1 MGEESPPAAPAPS
14 GPDSAL
20 GRLAGAFVSPVR
32 TFGAIARK
40 PSWLLPLVL
49 WTSLSFLVG
58 QLVVTRMDLRKTIR
72 DSAEQRGQTMT
83 EAQIEQAVEQSQK
96 VSWIFEA
103 IPVVIPAL
111 LSVIVAGAL
120 WMACQ
125 AFGWELKFRQ
135 SYGVTIHAFLPG
147 IVLSV
152 VLLGVLWKRDSIDPQ
167 TVGDL
172 LPTNPGVL
180 VSARTER
187 ALHSL
192 LSSLDLMS
200 FWTMGLLVLGL
211 SAATKAPRGRM
222 TSLVFGLWGLYVLGK
237 AGVTAIFS

>member
-1 MGEESPPAAPAPS
+1 MEAGTPREASPP
-14 GPDSAL
+14 GPDSAF
-20 GRLAGAFVSPVR
+20 GRLVGVFVSPVR
-32 TFGAIARK
+32 TFAAIAKK
-40 PSWLLPLVL
+40 PTWLVPFLL
-49 WTSLSFLVG
+49 WTALSFLVG
-58 QLVVTRMDLRKTIR
+58 QLVVTRMDLRKTIQ
-72 DSAEQRGQTMT
+72 DGAEQRGQTMT
-83 EAQIEQAVEQSQK
+83 DAQLEKAVEQSRK
-96 VSWIFEA
+96 MSWLFE
-103 IPVVIPAL
+103 ILPVLVPAL
-111 LSVIVAGAL
+111 ISVLVAGVY

-152 VLLGVLWKRDSIDPQ
+152 GLLAMLWNRQSIDPQ

-180 VSARTER
+180 VSAKSAK

-192 LSSLDLMS
+192 LSSLDVMS

-211 SAATKAPRGRM
+211 SAASGAPRGRM
-222 TSLVFGLWGLYVLGK
+222 AGLVFGLWGLYVLGK
-237 AGVTAIFS
+237 TGIAAIF

>member
-1 MGEESPPAAPAPS
+1 MGEEPSPAAPAAP

-20 GRLAGAFVSPVR
+20 GRLVGVFVSPVR

-40 PSWLLPLVL
+40 PSWLVPLLL

-58 QLVVTRMDLRKTIR
+58 QLVVTRMDLRRTIR
-72 DSAEQRGQTMT
+72 DNAEQRGQTMT
-83 EAQIEQAVEQSQK
+83 EEQIERAVEQSRK

-152 VLLGVLWKRDSIDPQ
+152 ALLVMLWNRDSIDPR

-180 VSARTER
+180 VSAKTAK

-211 SAATKAPRGRM
+211 SAATGAPRGRM
-222 TSLVFGLWGLYVLGK
+222 AGLILGLWGLYVLGK
-237 AGVTAIFS
+237 AGVTAIF

>member
-1 MGEESPPAAPAPS
+1 MAEEPSPPAPAAP

-20 GRLAGAFVSPVR
+20 GRLVGAFVSPAR

-40 PSWLLPLVL
+40 PSWLVPLLL
-49 WTSLSFLVG
+49 WTSLSFLIG

-83 EAQIEQAVEQSQK
+83 EEQIERAVEQSRK
-96 VSWIFEA
+96 VSWIFET

-111 LSVIVAGAL
+111 ISVIVAGAV

-152 VLLGVLWKRDSIDPQ
+152 VLLAMLWRRDSIDPQ

-180 VSARTER
+180 VSAKTAK
-187 ALHSL
+187 ALHSV

-211 SAATKAPRGRM
+211 SAATGAPRGRM
-222 TSLVFGLWGLYVLGK
+222 AGLVLGLWGLYVLGK
-237 AGVTAIFS
+237 AGVTAIF

>member
-1 MGEESPPAAPAPS
+1 MGEEPSPAAPAAP

-20 GRLAGAFVSPVR
+20 GRLVGVFVSPVR

-40 PSWLLPLVL
+40 PSWLVPLLL

-58 QLVVTRMDLRKTIR
+58 QLVVTRMDLRRTIR
-72 DSAEQRGQTMT
+72 DGAERRGQEMT
-83 EAQIEQAVEQSQK
+83 EAQIERAVEQSRK

-152 VLLGVLWKRDSIDPQ
+152 ALLAMLWNRESIDPG

-172 LPTNPGVL
+172 LPSNPGVL
-180 VSARTER
+180 VSAKTAK

-200 FWTMGLLVLGL
+200 FWTMALLVLGL
-211 SAATKAPRGRM
+211 SAATGAPRGRM
-222 TSLVFGLWGLYVLGK
+222 AGLVLGLWGLYVLGK
-237 AGVTAIFS
+237 AGVTAIF

>member
-1 MGEESPPAAPAPS
+1 MGGETAPAAPAAPL
-14 GPDSAL
+14 PDSAL
-20 GRLAGAFVSPVR
+20 GRLVGVFVSPVR

-40 PSWLLPLVL
+40 PSWLIPLLL

-72 DSAEQRGQTMT
+72 DSAAERGQAMT
-83 EAQIEQAVEQSQK
+83 EAQIEQALEQSQK

-103 IPVVIPAL
+103 IPVVIPVL
-111 LSVIVAGAL
+111 LSGIVAGAL

-135 SYGVTIHAFLPG
+135 SYGVTIHAFLPS

-152 VLLGVLWKRDSIDPQ
+152 ALLAMLWNRETIDPQ

-172 LPTNPGVL
+172 LPSHAGVL
-180 VSARTER
+180 VSAKTSKV
-187 ALHSL
+187 LHSL

-211 SAATKAPRGRM
+211 SAATQAPRGRM
-222 TSLVFGLWGLYVLGK
+222 AGLVFGLWGLYVLGK
-237 AGVTAIFS
+237 AGVVSIFS

>member
-1 MGEESPPAAPAPS
+1 MLAAPESAAAPP
-14 GPDSAL
+14 GPDSAF
-20 GRLAGAFVSPVR
+20 GRLVGVFVSPVR
-32 TFGAIARK
+32 TFGAIARS
-40 PSWLLPLVL
+40 PTFLLPLLL
-49 WTSLSFLVG
+49 WTALSFLVG
-58 QLVVTRMDLRKTIR
+58 QLVVSRMDLRKTIR
-72 DSAEQRGQTMT
+72 DGAEQRGQTMT
-83 EAQIEQAVEQSQK
+83 DAQVEQAVEQSQK
-96 VSWIFEA
+96 ISWIFEIFPA
-103 IPVVIPAL
+103 VIPAL
-111 LSVIVAGAL
+111 LSVIVAGVY

-135 SYGVTIHAFLPG
+135 SYGVTIHAFLPS

-152 VLLGVLWKRDSIDPQ
+152 GLLAMLWNRDSIDPQ

-180 VSARTER
+180 VTAKG
-187 ALHSL
+187 AKLLHSL

-222 TSLVFGLWGLYVLGK
+222 AGLVFGLWGVYVLGK
-237 AGVTAIFS
+237 LGVTAIFS

>member
-1 MGEESPPAAPAPS
+1 MAEEPAPAAPEPS

-20 GRLAGAFVSPVR
+20 GRLVGAFVSPVR
-32 TFGAIARK
+32 TFGAIARR
-40 PSWLLPLVL
+40 PSWLLPLLL

-58 QLVVTRMDLRKTIR
+58 QLVVMRMDWRKTIR
-72 DSAEQRGQTMT
+72 DSAERRGQTMT
-83 EAQIEQAVEQSQK
+83 EAQIEQAVEQSQR

-152 VLLGVLWKRDSIDPQ
+152 VLLGMLWNRDTIDPQ

-180 VSARTER
+180 VSAKTGKV
-187 ALHSL
+187 LHSL

-211 SAATKAPRGRM
+211 SSATTAPRGRM
-222 TSLVFGLWGLYVLGK
+222 AGLVFSLWGLYVLGK
-237 AGVTAIFS
+237 AGVAAIFP